1 MTVANTA
8 ARAHRISRMAV
19 EALAGL
25 LDFAAELILAA
36 GVLPPMWLCAR
47 LVDIRA
53 QGKPGQDGRMAIVD
67 DQDIECVPPA
77 AQPAV
82 NERAEDAVVF
92 AGRVSGPVT
101 TAGVSEP

>member
-8 ARAHRISRMAV
+8 ARADRISRIAV

-25 LDFAAELILAA
+25 LDFSAEPILAA
-36 GVLPPMWLCAR
+36 GVLPPMRLPAS

-53 QGKPGQDGRMAIVD
+53 RGKLGQDGRMAIVD
-67 DQDIECVPPA
+67 DQDIVCVSPA